1 MVKIKYNLSLV
12 SKTEPSSRTKLLSC
26 LRCVT
31 SWPRID
37 CQSLIHF
44 ICDMMSLF
52 LFLNIHLH
60 ECDELF
66 NIIFSH
72 HPLWRKVGE
81 RCPFWN
87 VFPCESIL
95 LRPNRKN
102 KTVKQELEE
111 LCSEQNLNPEFWVFS
126 RVGAQAAQAHVS
138 RKSQRLIHE
147 RVTRC
152 VTRC

>member
-1 MVKIKYNLSLV
+1 
-12 SKTEPSSRTKLLSC
+12 
-26 LRCVT
+26 
-31 SWPRID
+31 
-37 CQSLIHF
+37 
-44 ICDMMSLF
+44 MMSSF

-66 NIIFSH
+66 NIIFFPTTPYGEKWEKGALSGTFSH
-72 HPLWRKVGE
+72 ANL
-81 RCPFWN
+81 
-87 VFPCESIL
+87 L

-111 LCSEQNLNPEFWVFS
+111 LCTEENLNPEFWAFS